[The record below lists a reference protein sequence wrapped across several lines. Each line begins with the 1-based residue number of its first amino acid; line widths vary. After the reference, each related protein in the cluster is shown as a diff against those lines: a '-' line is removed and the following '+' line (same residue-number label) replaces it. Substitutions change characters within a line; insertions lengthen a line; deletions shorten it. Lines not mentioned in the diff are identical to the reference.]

1 MHSCLLRKSVARTN
15 VRDILKEHP
24 RSALWLPWLW
34 CFSWQLMALRCWC
47 CHAVLKTHQPHSYP
61 SLLSLS
67 ARPRLTTQIHTPLG
81 QTVRTHLLPIHLNKL
96 HLLKSPDW
104 SSRCQQSS
112 NQGVA
117 QSPSHCALL
126 LLRFCPFVPTN
137 GLALWQAG
145 KQLPRCLSYIFQTSL
160 SWTAWLILSP
170 SGNIQNL
177 ARRVLGL
184 ISASEVAYRPHD

>member
-1 MHSCLLRKSVARTN
+1 MMLFLAADGSEVLVLPCSAKNPPTHSHP
-15 VRDILKEHP
+15 ILT
-24 RSALWLPWLW
+24 L
-34 CFSWQLMALRCWC
+34 F
-47 CHAVLKTHQPHSYP
+47 
-61 SLLSLS
+61 LS
-67 ARPRLTTQIHTPLG
+67 AHQRLPTQIHPLLG
-81 QTVRTHLLPIHLNKL
+81 QTAWTHLLPIHLNKL
-96 HLLKSPDW
+96 CSLKGPDW

-112 NQGVA
+112 NQGVV

-160 SWTAWLILSP
+160 SWTSWLILSP

-177 ARRVLGL
+177 AKRVLGL
-184 ISASEVAYRPHD
+184 ISASEVAYRRHD